1 MQGEEYIFSKKE
13 FEMIRVL
20 VESIIETLNQPIAVL
35 NSILRIL
42 TANNPF
48 YSTFKT
54 DPSETIDKLFYE
66 LGNRQW
72 DIPELHS
79 LLDKIIT
86 ERITIEK
93 FVVSHNFP
101 HIGKKIMSIRA
112 KSIQTLEPEFNF
124 ILLTI

>member
-1 MQGEEYIFSKKE
+1 
-13 FEMIRVL
+13 MIRVL